1 MSVGVVGFVI
11 NVVVV
16 VGVAVVGVGSAASCV
31 GDMVQRHGS
40 GGDGVR
46 GLKVERERELRDC
59 ESSEKNIY
67 IYIYIYII
75 FSSQL
80 QCTSI
85 DKCTL

>member
-16 VGVAVVGVGSAASCV
+16 VGVAVVGAGFAASCV
-31 GDMVQRHGS
+31 GDMVQRRGS
-40 GGDGVR
+40 GGGGVR

-67 IYIYIYII
+67 IYIYII